1 MSSCG
6 VSGRAGI
13 GRMRGSGEGRPHY
26 NGLMLRV
33 STFAVALA
41 GLLCSGALVA
51 LDAQDAAD
59 KQRPKLNLR
68 STPVLSFS
76 PARVS
81 FTAELRGGPDDY
93 EELYCPTVEWDWDDG
108 TQSESKQDCEPYEPG
123 KSGIKR
129 IYTMTHQYDLSG
141 NYTVSVRL
149 KRQSKVVGSATT
161 KVQVRPGA
169 REGVGG

>member
-1 MSSCG
+1 MH
-6 VSGRAGI
+6 RAL
-13 GRMRGSGEGRPHY
+13 P
-26 NGLMLRV
+26 V
-33 STFAVALA
+33 AALA
-41 GLLCSGALVA
+41 VLFSVSVPVA
-51 LDAQDAAD
+51 NGGQDTD
-59 KQRPKLNLR
+59 KLRPKIALR
-68 STPVLSFS
+68 ATPVMSFS
-76 PARVS
+76 PSRVS
-81 FTAELRGGPDDY
+81 FTAELRGGADDY
-93 EELYCPTVEWDWDDG
+93 EEFYCPTVEWDWDDG

>member
-1 MSSCG
+1 M
-6 VSGRAGI
+6 
-13 GRMRGSGEGRPHY
+13 P
-26 NGLMLRV
+26 RV
-33 STFAVALA
+33 RFAIAFA
-41 GLLCSGALVA
+41 GLLCSSVLLARGG
-51 LDAQDAAD
+51 QDTAD
-59 KQRPKLNLR
+59 KQRPKLSLR
-68 STPVLSFS
+68 ASPVMSFS

-81 FTAELRGGPDDY
+81 FTAELRGGADDY
-93 EELYCPTVEWDWDDG
+93 EEFYCPTVEWDWDDG
-108 TQSESKQDCEPYEPG
+108 TESESKQDCEPYEPG

-169 REGVGG
+169 REGVGE